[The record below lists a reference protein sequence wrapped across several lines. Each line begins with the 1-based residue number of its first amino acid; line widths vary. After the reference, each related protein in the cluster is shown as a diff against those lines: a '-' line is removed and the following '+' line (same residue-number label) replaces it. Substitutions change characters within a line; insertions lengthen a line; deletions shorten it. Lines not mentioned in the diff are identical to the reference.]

1 MVSLVSFTISAQTT
15 FPHLPFMGIP
25 LNGTIDNF
33 QAKLSAKGVYVD
45 HAANK
50 TMGIGCRVFKGM
62 FSGKKANIYV
72 YYNDRTKIVYRAK
85 AVIQSSEMDLRN
97 NNYNYF
103 ENMLNSKYYYA
114 ETTKGNQDN
123 HENISWLV
131 PTLDENSFYK
141 YLGSIDLYCTSYS
154 YEYDVHVDYTDTV
167 NKQKFENQNM
177 DDL

>member
-1 MVSLVSFTISAQTT
+1 MKRIFICLMVSLVSFTISAQTT

-103 ENMLNSKYYYA
+103 
-114 ETTKGNQDN
+114 
-123 HENISWLV
+123 
-131 PTLDENSFYK
+131 
-141 YLGSIDLYCTSYS
+141 
-154 YEYDVHVDYTDTV
+154 
-167 NKQKFENQNM
+167 
-177 DDL
+177 